1 MCFGAK
7 FPRRWLWARV
17 NPAQRLLPAPGRG
30 YLLNGV
36 SVILP
41 SLLMKAA
48 MVSAATSSAGARV
61 QSSIHG
67 YASVGGWLPSESATC
82 WMSAATPLPL
92 LVVFLLPVPAMYT
105 CRKPPFGAA
114 SAYQAANCGIPV
126 RASQLS
132 SAEPPLLTCPP
143 DSAKPPEDIG
153 EEMPSGAG
161 LFGHVGN
168 SDAHRDVRCCPVAV
182 RGL

>member
-1 MCFGAK
+1 MGTGESCTETVTRTWQGIFLERCLRHITLVA
-7 FPRRWLWARV
+7 
-17 NPAQRLLPAPGRG
+17 NEGRDG
-30 YLLNGV
+30 LCHD
-36 SVILP
+36 ILGWG
-41 SLLMKAA
+41 
-48 MVSAATSSAGARV
+48 TV

-105 CRKPPFGAA
+105 CSEPPFGAA

-143 DSAKPPEDIG
+143 DSAKRLEDIA